1 MLCILRK
8 QLTWGGVVTIS
19 ALKTNTV
26 CRGFASIL
34 LLVVIFLFAGS
45 AKSDDAEFAEGAR
58 LLVVKLADETLK
70 SVVNVNVDRQTRQL
84 RFKELLHEYFA
95 FKGIAKW
102 VLGRYWRKATEPE
115 RDEFNVLFE
124 RLMILTYAERFE
136 KYGGE
141 SLSIGKAEVK
151 GEKDALV
158 HSSLVRPNGLKPINV
173 IWRIRGKDNGY
184 KIVDVM
190 IEGLS
195 LGLAQQKEYSSVIRK
210 NGGTVAGLLKEMRQ
224 QIIKQEALVNPE
236 SG

>member
-1 MLCILRK
+1 MAIIGLKPYAGFGR
-8 QLTWGGVVTIS
+8 LT
-19 ALKTNTV
+19 
-26 CRGFASIL
+26 ASL
-34 LLVVIFLFAGS
+34 LLAVVFLYTGPAN
-45 AKSDDAEFAEGAR
+45 SDDPALGEGAR
-58 LLVVKLADETLK
+58 LLVVKLAEQTLK
-70 SVVNVNVDRQTRQL
+70 SVVDVNIDRQTRQL
-84 RFKELLHEYFA
+84 RFKEILHEYFA

-141 SLSIGKAEVK
+141 SLAIGKAEIK

-158 HSSLVRPNGLKPINV
+158 HSTLVRPNGLKPINV
-173 IWRIRGKDNGY
+173 IWRIRGSDEEY

-195 LGLAQQKEYSSVIRK
+195 LGLAQQKEYASVIRK

-224 QIIKQEALVNPE
+224 QITKQEALVKPE